1 MQSLTAVYTTTGIL
15 AAVVQL
21 AYLAVAFVIG
31 GLLYQRGRRAGE
43 WTQWLL
49 GLHLILSMG
58 VGFLL
63 TCLGTVSVEFQLPLS
78 RTAIFWILTFGY
90 CASTSGLTTTL
101 HFTRRIFRPGQAW
114 ALALS
119 VAAGATMWTGWLG
132 YVVSGDVADGRFE
145 GFWFWVMTSGMVVTN
160 LWVAIEPVVYYA
172 RLRRRVRLGM
182 VEPLVAERVL
192 LWGIGSVARATMVIA
207 GPLSSRHLATLTETE
222 KLTHGAAVLMLTSLL
237 GLVIAG
243 AYWLAFQPPRAY
255 LNWVE
260 RRASRRAA

>member
-1 MQSLTAVYTTTGIL
+1 MQSLTAVYTTTGVL
-15 AAVVQL
+15 AAFVQL
-21 AYLAVAFVIG
+21 AYLAVALVVG
-31 GLLYQRGRRAGE
+31 GMLFRRGRRAGE

-49 GLHLILSMG
+49 GLHLLLSMG

-101 HFTRRIFRPGQAW
+101 HFTRRIFRPGQTW
-114 ALALS
+114 ALLLS
-119 VAAGATMWTGWLG
+119 VGAGATMWIGWLG

-160 LWVAIEPVVYYA
+160 LWVAIEPVAYYA
-172 RLRRRVRLGM
+172 RLRKRVRLGM

-192 LWGIGSVARATMVIA
+192 LWGIGSVARATMVLA
-207 GPLSSRHLATLTETE
+207 GPLSSRHLAALGEAE
-222 KLTHGAAVLMLTSLL
+222 KLSHGAVVLVLTSLL
-237 GLVIAG
+237 GFTTACS
-243 AYWLAFQPPRAY
+243 YWLAFQPPRAY